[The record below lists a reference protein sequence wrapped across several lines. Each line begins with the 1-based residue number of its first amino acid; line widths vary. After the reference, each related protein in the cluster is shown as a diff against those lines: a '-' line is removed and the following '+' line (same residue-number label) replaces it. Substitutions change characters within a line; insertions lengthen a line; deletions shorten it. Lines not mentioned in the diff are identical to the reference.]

1 MPKKKAE
8 LYRGRNPAHHP
19 VVDRDK
25 QRDRTKPCQWAGNA
39 DRRITNDLR
48 QPESRA
54 ADKTVQ
60 PSSDIHRN
68 SGKDRHLK
76 AHRESCLQVP

>member
-1 MPKKKAE
+1 MCKMLKKKAE
-8 LYRGRNPAHHP
+8 LYRGRHSAHHS

-25 QRDRTKPCQWAGNA
+25 QCDRTKPCQWAGDA

-68 SGKDRHLK
+68 SVQLRK
-76 AHRESCLQVP
+76 AITGTQ

>member
-8 LYRGRNPAHHP
+8 LYRCRHSAHHP

-54 ADKTVQ
+54 ADKTLQ
-60 PSSDIHRN
+60 PNSDIRRN
-68 SGKDRHLK
+68 SVQLRK
-76 AHRESCLQVP
+76 AITGTQ